1 MKAEEFTATYPVWDI
16 KTEGGVVPIIS
27 GEKEDI
33 QVATLACFLQVG
45 TIPQLPNAGVSWTD
59 FLTGVKTFG
68 EIDAQIR
75 ESIRNAG
82 KYEYMPIYK
91 IENDRLTLQVGKEI
105 K

>member
-1 MKAEEFTATYPVWDI
+1 MKAEEFTSTYPVWDI
-16 KTEGGVVPIIS
+16 KTEDGIVPIIS
-27 GEKEDI
+27 GDKEDT

-45 TIPQLPNAGVSWTD
+45 TIPQLPEAGVSWTD

-82 KYEYMPIYK
+82 KFEYMPIYK
-91 IENDRLTLQVGKEI
+91 IENDRLTLEVGKEM